1 MATIKQIGTGR
12 KTIGTVD
19 GIVYVTRKG
28 VTYARATPIM
38 PVAAYKT
45 PAAQKR
51 QAIFKMVQM
60 HMKYH
65 LRTIKQTFTP
75 KGAGSPTNRYYALN
89 GKHFTK
95 ALDTLAELYVAGE
108 TVTLTDIEQAISAYA
123 TENPQAIVIGHLS
136 GYGDVYLTGEWP
148 STITLRANG
157 GDSTVVVI
165 VAENG
170 TSTTFNP
177 DGTVLVISGSD
188 SNTNP
193 STGSGQ
199 GNGSGSGSGSS
210 SGSGSGS
217 GSGSETP
224 TNPHLTINRTGSG
237 TATVTAGG
245 NAVNSGDAL
254 AEGTAVSLSITP
266 AEGATP
272 TATLGSQSVTLTESD
287 GTYTGSFT
295 MPSSNVTLTIN
306 TGGTSGGGLQ
316 GED

>member
-28 VTYARATPIM
+28 VTYARTTPIM

-75 KGAGSPTNRYYALN
+75 KGAGTPTNRYYAVN

-123 TENPQAIVIGHLS
+123 TENPEAIVIGHLS

-177 DGTVLVISGSD
+177 DGTVLVISNQNQND
-188 SNTNP
+188 P

-199 GNGSGSGSGSS
+199 GNGGSS

-217 GSGSETP
+217 GSGSETQTVEAP
-224 TNPHLTINRTGSG
+224 TISG
-237 TATVTAGG
+237 TTPFEETTEVTISGPAQAAIYYTVDG
-245 NAVNSGDAL
+245 S
-254 AEGTAVSLSITP
+254 
-266 AEGATP
+266 TP
-272 TATLGSQSVTLTESD
+272 TSSSTQYSAAFTLSDTTTVKAIAIKDGVSSSVATHTFTK
-287 GTYTGSFT
+287 GTG
-295 MPSSNVTLTIN
+295 
-306 TGGTSGGGLQ
+306 GGGLQ

>member
-123 TENPQAIVIGHLS
+123 TENPEAIVIGHLS

-188 SNTNP
+188 SNTNG
-193 STGSGQ
+193 TNTT
-199 GNGSGSGSGSS
+199 NGGSS
-210 SGSGSGS
+210 S

-224 TNPHLTINRTGSG
+224 TNPHLTINRSGSG

-254 AEGTAVSLSITP
+254 AEGTAVSLTVTP

-295 MPSSNVTLTIN
+295 MPSSDVTLTIN